1 MKNDIRRSFEKIK
14 AEEGLKQSTRES
26 VLNKLNEKPKPRRN
40 FQRFSLAVAAAA
52 FIFFIGAGS
61 FQMYFSESSY
71 IDMDVNPS
79 IELSVNRFDRVIR
92 MSAYNKDGK
101 EVLSELNLK
110 HKSYKDAVALILKK
124 IKEKGLFKAERND
137 LCNSTGKRP

>member
-110 HKSYKDAVALILKK
+110 HKKLQRCGSSHFEEDKRKR
-124 IKEKGLFKAERND
+124 LFKAERND

>member
-14 AEEGLKQSTRES
+14 AEEALKQKTREI
-26 VLNKLNEKPKPRRN
+26 VLNKLNDKPKPRRK

-52 FIFFIGAGS
+52 FIFLIGAGS

-110 HKSYKDAVALILKK
+110 HKDVYK
-124 IKEKGLFKAERND
+124 RQD
-137 LCNSTGKRP
+137 LRSL